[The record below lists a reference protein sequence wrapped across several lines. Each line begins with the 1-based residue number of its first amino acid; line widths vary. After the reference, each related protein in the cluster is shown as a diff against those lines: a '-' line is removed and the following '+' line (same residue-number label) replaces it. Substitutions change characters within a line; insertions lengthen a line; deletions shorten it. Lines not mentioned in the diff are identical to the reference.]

1 MLVSA
6 ERLHRF
12 KCAFCGSKD
21 KNIVNFKMPYD
32 QDNSCRHD
40 AFKIVTC
47 NQCGYTMIF
56 SHSAAMAAT
65 IIANSAAM
73 APNIIANTKITI
85 KESEEFVK
93 RFHEINHVDVKAN
106 PHFGG
111 NDYHDKPPLDNK
123 DDAR

>member
-21 KNIVNFKMPYD
+21 KNIVNFKVPYD
-32 QDNSCRHD
+32 YDDRNKPDGRYEE
-40 AFKIVTC
+40 ALKIVTC

-56 SHSAAMAAT
+56 GHSAAMV
-65 IIANSAAM
+65 ANVILK
-73 APNIIANTKITI
+73 NQTTI

-93 RFHEINHVDVKAN
+93 RFHDVNHEDPKAN